1 MLGSLEVQISNDDF
15 LRTRPMRCLAEGAA
29 DAACS
34 SRYDDGFAG
43 NLHGLSRDGRLF
55 HQTTSSV

>member
-1 MLGSLEVQISNDDF
+1 
-15 LRTRPMRCLAEGAA
+15 MRCLAEGAA

-43 NLHGLSRDGRLF
+43 NLHGLSRDGGLF
-55 HQTTSSV
+55 H